1 MFSQGGR
8 GLVFKYF
15 YRVKNYTVH
24 FIFTKG
30 LDWLSNA
37 SSKLSNP
44 LKIAKLP
51 LNFDLQVRDNHRQAV
66 YL

>member
-1 MFSQGGR
+1 MFSQGVR

-37 SSKLSNP
+37 ISILSNP
-44 LKIAKLP
+44 LK
-51 LNFDLQVRDNHRQAV
+51 NC
-66 YL
+66 